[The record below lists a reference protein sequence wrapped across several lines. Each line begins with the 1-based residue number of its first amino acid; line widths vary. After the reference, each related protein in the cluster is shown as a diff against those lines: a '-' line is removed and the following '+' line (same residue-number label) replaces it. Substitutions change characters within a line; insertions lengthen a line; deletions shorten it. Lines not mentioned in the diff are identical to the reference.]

1 MDKTQKRRNLKM
13 FVYLFTYIFII
24 FAYFYVKKCNVTVQQ
39 NRLICSL
46 IIFVLWFV
54 SAFRAAHIG
63 KDHFTYNGLFYS
75 IGATGD
81 AYCEKG
87 YVLLNRILYFIYDD
101 PIILSI
107 GVSSLLIFSYAY
119 YVKHNVNYDYW
130 ILAILIFVFQPY
142 LYIQSSF
149 NVLRQ
154 GCATA
159 FVMLAI
165 PNLIEKK
172 KFKYFAWIAIA
183 CLFHFSAVIFF
194 LLFFLQKF
202 NLNFK
207 RIIFIAFISL
217 VLNFVNAF
225 SFLFAIISQYQA
237 YENYEESLLN
247 IKPYVLFI
255 FGVTIYFASKY
266 NTLFHNEK
274 EKMFVDIFL
283 ISLCL
288 LIVFVQNDM
297 LYRVYIMFAFIS
309 VPGIT
314 IIFKNILKN
323 NSLVE
328 AVLLGY
334 YNFFYIGYTSRWYLN
349 NDFSYYPFKFAF
361 E

>member
-1 MDKTQKRRNLKM
+1 MTI
-13 FVYLFTYIFII
+13 YLFIYFLVIGSYIYQKKFLKNNRNIELIFNFIV
-24 FAYFYVKKCNVTVQQ
+24 FF
-39 NRLICSL
+39 
-46 IIFVLWFV
+46 LWFV
-54 SAFRAAHIG
+54 SAFRATHIG
-63 KDHFTYNGLFYS
+63 KDHFTYNGLFYG
-75 IGATGD
+75 IGVTGD

-107 GVSSLLIFSYAY
+107 GVSTLLIFSYAY
-119 YVKHNVNYDYW
+119 YIKHNVNYDYW

-142 LYIQSSF
+142 LYIQSTF
-149 NVLRQ
+149 NILRQ

-159 FVMLAI
+159 FILLAI

-172 KFKYFAWIAIA
+172 ILKFFVLIAIA
-183 CLFHFSAVIFF
+183 SLFHFSAVVFGIIF
-194 LLFFLQKF
+194 LLQKF

-225 SFLFAIISQYQA
+225 SFLFAILSRYQI

-255 FGVTIYFASKY
+255 FCVTIYFASRY

-297 LYRVYIMFAFIS
+297 LYRIYIIFAFIS

-314 IIFKNILKN
+314 IIFKNVLKN
-323 NSLVE
+323 NSLLE
-328 AVLLGY
+328 AFLLGY
-334 YNFFYIGYTSRWYLN
+334 YNLFYIGYTSRWYLN